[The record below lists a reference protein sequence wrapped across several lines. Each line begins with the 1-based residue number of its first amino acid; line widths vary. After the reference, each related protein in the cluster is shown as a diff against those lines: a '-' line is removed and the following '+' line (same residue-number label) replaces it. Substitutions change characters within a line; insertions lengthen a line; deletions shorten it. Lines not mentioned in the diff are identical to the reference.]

1 MITIALIPIKT
12 EIQEVIIH
20 TIGQI
25 VNTKPI
31 ESILLTLI

>member
-1 MITIALIPIKT
+1 MITIALTPIKT
-12 EIQEVIIH
+12 EIQEAIIH

-25 VNTKPI
+25 ENTKPI

>member
-1 MITIALIPIKT
+1 MIIMALIPIKT
-12 EIQEVIIH
+12 ESQEVIIH

-25 VNTKPI
+25 VKTKPI